1 MKTLSINTIGIKG
14 GATKSQ
20 NTGYLSAYSG
30 NDKIMSID
38 NYKGSGD
45 TYEQREKPVICIF
58 DLKDTGNCIFE
69 GTHEQLIEKLLK

>member
-20 NTGYLSAYSG
+20 NTGYVSAYSG

-38 NYKGSGD
+38 NYKGSGE
-45 TYEQREKPVICIF
+45 TYEQREEPIICIS
-58 DLKDTGNCIFE
+58 DGEYIIFE
-69 GTHEQLIEKLLK
+69 GTHKQLINRLKETK